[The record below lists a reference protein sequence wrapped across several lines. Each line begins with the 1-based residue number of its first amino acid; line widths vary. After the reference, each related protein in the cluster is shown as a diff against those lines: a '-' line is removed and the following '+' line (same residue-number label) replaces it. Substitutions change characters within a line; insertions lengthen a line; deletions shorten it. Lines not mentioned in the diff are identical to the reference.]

1 MEIILSK
8 IDNSRLDVDLEK
20 EATFGKPNDVKS
32 NLESNCIF
40 NKDK

>member
-1 MEIILSK
+1 MEIIFSK
-8 IDNSRLDVDLEK
+8 INNPKLDVDLEK

-32 NLESNCIF
+32 DLESNYTF